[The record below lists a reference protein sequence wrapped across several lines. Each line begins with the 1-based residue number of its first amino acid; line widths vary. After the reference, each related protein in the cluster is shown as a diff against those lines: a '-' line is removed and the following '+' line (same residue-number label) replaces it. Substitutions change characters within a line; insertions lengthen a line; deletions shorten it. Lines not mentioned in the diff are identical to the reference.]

1 MLLDLDLRSDAGT
14 QPLVDLDAWRGAY
27 EVGATRLTASL
38 CPTRSRA
45 WTALLEDSDP
55 RRALSAAE
63 AMLLWHVRQA
73 LRRGSL
79 HVPHS
84 LSYRSRQSLFRPES
98 SGVHAAASHRSA
110 REFGDQF
117 WGNLEAAFEHLADA
131 VFFERVRVHKGKL
144 HLHSLAPQEAPA
156 DVDGLRAAIS
166 DAFPRVHLPEVMLEI
181 DSAVRFSWI
190 LLGQEPVSEPE
201 LLDLYTAL
209 LGQAMDVGPQRL
221 AMMVPE
227 LSAAGIAD
235 ALQVLEDSA
244 ALRSANEAVVEFL
257 RSHAVSGS
265 WGRGVDGA
273 SDAMSLDVSRH
284 LWTAR
289 TDPRRR
295 TWSTA
300 VYSHVLDQW
309 GIAYD
314 QPLPLMTRQPGAAI
328 EGALRQKITT
338 IRRVMTD
345 THGYTAWAMSL
356 AKLLGFD
363 LCPRLKS
370 VRDRRLHV
378 PHGFPVPEELQ
389 SVCVADIS
397 LSTIEAGWPELC
409 AVADAVAGGRLSAV
423 LACERFGP
431 ASRGEKAYKAG
442 HALGLLLRTLHLCDT
457 LSIDDFR
464 RETLRLL
471 NHGEHVHVLQR
482 QIRRAGFGSRRG
494 RRQEELVAQSGSL
507 TLLTNVV
514 MAWNTARIQ
523 GSLDEWRAMNRRRT
537 PAESL
542 RHVSPAGF
550 EHINFDGVFMF
561 PVEQFRGLLLPSSA
575 ASVEHAA

>member
-1 MLLDLDLRSDAGT
+1 M
-14 QPLVDLDAWRGAY
+14 
-27 EVGATRLTASL
+27 
-38 CPTRSRA
+38 
-45 WTALLEDSDP
+45 
-55 RRALSAAE
+55 
-63 AMLLWHVRQA
+63 
-73 LRRGSL
+73 
-79 HVPHS
+79 
-84 LSYRSRQSLFRPES
+84 
-98 SGVHAAASHRSA
+98 
-110 REFGDQF
+110 
-117 WGNLEAAFEHLADA
+117 
-131 VFFERVRVHKGKL
+131 
-144 HLHSLAPQEAPA
+144 
-156 DVDGLRAAIS
+156 
-166 DAFPRVHLPEVMLEI
+166 MLEI

-190 LLGQEPVSEPE
+190 LLGREPVSEAE
-201 LLDLYTAL
+201 LLYIYAGL

-227 LSAAGIAD
+227 LSAAGITD

-257 RSHAVSGS
+257 RSHAVSGC
-265 WGRGVDGA
+265 WGRGVDCA

-328 EGALRQKITT
+328 EGAIRQKITT

-370 VRDRRLHV
+370 FRDRRLHV
-378 PHGFPVPEELQ
+378 PHGFPVPDELRP
-389 SVCVADIS
+389 VCLADIS
-397 LSTIEAGWPELC
+397 LSTIEAGWTELC
-409 AVADAVAGGRLSAV
+409 AVADAVASGRLSAV
-423 LACERFGP
+423 LACERFGS
-431 ASRGEKAYKAG
+431 ASRGEKAYKSG

-457 LSIDDFR
+457 ISIDDFR

-507 TLLTNVV
+507 TLLTNIV

-523 GSLDEWRAMNRRRT
+523 GSVDQWRATNRRRT
-537 PAESL
+537 PIEAL

-561 PVEQFRGLLLPSSA
+561 PVKQFRDRLLPSSA
-575 ASVEHAA
+575 PPVVHTA